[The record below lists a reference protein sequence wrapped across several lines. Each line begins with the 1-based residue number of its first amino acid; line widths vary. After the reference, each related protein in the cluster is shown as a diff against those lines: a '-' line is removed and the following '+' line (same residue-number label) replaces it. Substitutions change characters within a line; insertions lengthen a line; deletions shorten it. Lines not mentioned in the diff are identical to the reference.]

1 MFLFKKNNE
10 LFQLYYILPK
20 IVWSYWDKDE
30 LPENISLIVN
40 NNKKILSD
48 WNYIV
53 LTPSNINEYI
63 FEEYKSKY
71 ILGPQHYADWLRLYL
86 LEKYGGVWM
95 DISIILNKNF
105 DDLYKKSIEIN
116 SELTGFNAFNLNTD
130 KEYPVIEN
138 WFIMASRGSELINL
152 WKQEYNNALEKGF
165 LDYKRS
171 QISAGVN
178 YQNIF
183 GDDPDEIYLTQHG
196 CLQVV
201 LQKKLN
207 RKAKIYYENASD
219 SMLKIQWDCGWK
231 QDCLIEKI
239 KDKSYSKNI
248 PYIKLRGCD
257 REGLD
262 LSTYFQDT

>member
-1 MFLFKKNNE
+1 MKKKNILLFIIIIIIITCILFLLIKNKE
-10 LFQLYYILPK
+10 SFQLIYIIPK
-20 IVWSYWDKDE
+20 VVWSYWDKDE
-30 LPENISLIVN
+30 LPKDISLIVN

-53 LTPSNINEYI
+53 LTPSNINEYV
-63 FEEYKSKY
+63 FEEYKSKDT
-71 ILGPQHYADWLRLYL
+71 ISPQHYADWLRLYL

-95 DISIILNKNF
+95 DISIILNNNF

-116 SELTGFNAFNLNTD
+116 SELTGFNAFHTD

-138 WFIMASRGSELINL
+138 WFIMAPRGSEVINL

-165 LDYKRS
+165 LDYKKS

-183 GDDPDEIYLTQHG
+183 GDKLDEIYLMQHG

-207 RKAKIYYENASD
+207 RKAKIYYEDPSN
-219 SMLKIQWDCGWK
+219 SMLKIQWDCGW
-231 QDCLIEKI
+231 
-239 KDKSYSKNI
+239 
-248 PYIKLRGCD
+248 
-257 REGLD
+257 
-262 LSTYFQDT
+262 